1 LRHYRHI
8 RSKTAQNLL
17 DSACAIMYHVGMKKK
32 QVTFLIDAEDYEKL
46 KEVGKSL
53 ALNIGALLRFALRE
67 FLKNRG

>member
-1 LRHYRHI
+1 
-8 RSKTAQNLL
+8 
-17 DSACAIMYHVGMKKK
+17 MYLVGMKKK